1 MSREN
6 VAAKVRSLNVKTL
19 ALLNILAPTSTDVN
33 SRFSIQFYGEE
44 EFPVEKPLE
53 AERFAFT
60 IEDVVFTRST
70 PQVSSGKSSLTSKR

>member
-1 MSREN
+1 MSRKRIA
-6 VAAKVRSLNVKTL
+6 VKVRPLNAKTL
-19 ALLNILAPTSTDVN
+19 ALLNILAPTCTGVSP
-33 SRFSIQFYGEE
+33 RFSIQFPGE

-70 PQVSSGKSSLTSKR
+70 PQVSPGKSSLTSKR